1 MNAKEK
7 TMRQSLLRTSIV
19 IALCL
24 IAGALYATQMKQP
37 EMKTINGSIVDMTC
51 ASKGHAMMG
60 KWMNAK
66 DDHMMEDGKMQKGC
80 GTMCLKGSQPA
91 GLFDG
96 KTVSAVFACN
106 PALTLADYSGKQV
119 EVQGFWAGEKSVQT
133 FIPMKI
139 REGSGSWQDVQCAT
153 MH

>member
-1 MNAKEK
+1 
-7 TMRQSLLRTSIV
+7 MRQSLLHRPSSVVLIV
-19 IALCL
+19 IVLLA
-24 IAGALYATQMKQP
+24 AGSVFAAQMNQP
-37 EMKTINGSIVDMTC
+37 EMSTIKGSVIDLTC

-60 KWMNAK
+60 NWMNAK

-80 GTMCLKGSQPA
+80 GTMCLKGLQPA

-106 PALTLADYSGKQV
+106 PAATLSGFSGKQV
-119 EVQGFWAGEKSVQT
+119 EVQGFWAGDESVKT
-133 FIPMKI
+133 FVPMKI
-139 REGSGSWQDVQCAT
+139 REGSDSWQDVQCVT

>member
-1 MNAKEK
+1 
-7 TMRQSLLRTSIV
+7 MRQSLIRKSTVVAVVAI
-19 IALCL
+19 CL
-24 IAGALYATQMKQP
+24 IAGGLYATQMNKP
-37 EMKTINGSIVDMTC
+37 EMKTIKGSVIDLTC

-60 KWMNAK
+60 KWGNAK
-66 DDHMMEDGKMQKGC
+66 DDHMMEDGTMQKGC

-96 KTVSAVFACN
+96 TTVSAVFACN
-106 PALTLADYSGKQV
+106 PAHSLAAYSGKQV
-119 EVQGFWAGEKSVQT
+119 EVQGFWAGDKSVQT

>member
-1 MNAKEK
+1 
-7 TMRQSLLRTSIV
+7 MRQSLIRKSTVVAVVAI
-19 IALCL
+19 CL
-24 IAGALYATQMKQP
+24 IAGGLYAAQMNKP
-37 EMKTINGSIVDMTC
+37 EMKTIKGSVIDLTC

-60 KWMNAK
+60 KWGNAK
-66 DDHMMEDGKMQKGC
+66 DDHMMEDGNMQAGC

-106 PALTLADYSGKQV
+106 PALSLAAYSGKQV
-119 EVQGFWAGEKSVQT
+119 EVQGFWAGDKSVQT

-139 REGSGSWQDVQCAT
+139 REGSSSWQDVQCAT

>member
-1 MNAKEK
+1 
-7 TMRQSLLRTSIV
+7 MRQSGTRKATLFAVMAI
-19 IALCL
+19 CL
-24 IAGALYATQMKQP
+24 MIAGVVTAQMMEPK
-37 EMKTINGSIVDMTC
+37 MSTIKGSVIDMTC
-51 ASKGHAMMG
+51 ASKGHAMSG

-66 DDHMMEDGKMQKGC
+66 DDHMMPEEGMKSGC

-106 PALTLADYSGKQV
+106 PAATLSAYSGKQV
-119 EVQGFWAGEKSVQT
+119 EVQGFWAGDDSVKT
-133 FIPMKI
+133 FVPAKI
-139 REGSGSWQDVQCAT
+139 REGSGAWKDVQCAT

>member
-1 MNAKEK
+1 
-7 TMRQSLLRTSIV
+7 MRQSLSRKTKVFAVVGI
-19 IALCL
+19 CL
-24 IAGALYATQMKQP
+24 MIAGVVTAQMMEPK
-37 EMKTINGSIVDMTC
+37 MTTIKGSIVDMTC

-66 DDHMMEDGKMQKGC
+66 DDHMMPDGENKKGC

-96 KTVSAVFACN
+96 KTVTAVFACN
-106 PALTLADYSGKQV
+106 PAATLSAYSGKQV
-119 EVQGFWAGEKSVQT
+119 EVQGFWAGNDAVKT
-133 FIPMKI
+133 FVPAKI
-139 REGSGSWQDVQCAT
+139 REGSGSWKEVQCAA